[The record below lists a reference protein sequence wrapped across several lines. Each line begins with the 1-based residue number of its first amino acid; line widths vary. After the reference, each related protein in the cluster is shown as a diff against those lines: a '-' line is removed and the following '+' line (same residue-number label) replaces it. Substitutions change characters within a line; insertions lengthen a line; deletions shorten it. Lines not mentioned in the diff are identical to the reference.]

1 MERKVKFKVEIENRS
16 DRRMELMLEPEGS
29 DIWLEPGEA
38 VVVNS
43 EAPPTTEIPFVVQM
57 TNDGMSVWSN
67 YGPGSVSTRAGEDL
81 DIGHNRP
88 DDAYPELKDSAT
100 EAEHRKGWPGRLFPR
115 RRND

>member
-57 TNDGMSVWSN
+57 TNDGVSVWSN

-81 DIGHNRP
+81 DTGHNRP
-88 DDAYPELKDSAT
+88 DDAYPEPKDSAIEGFRVIT
-100 EAEHRKGWPGRLFPR
+100 KKFRKK
-115 RRND
+115 